1 MARLFIPNAGFERGQ
16 ELRLDAALS
25 HRLRDVL
32 RLRLGENLTVLD
44 GQGGE
49 QDACV
54 IAVESGAVTLKLGEP
69 RRPFPEPSVEV
80 TLVCAFPRGQRGD
93 WIVEKATELGVSA
106 ITPFTAQRST
116 MRPGEGRLKRWQR
129 IAIEALEQ
137 CGGVTLP
144 AFDAEPPSG
153 ALLLVADL
161 GAGIS
166 IAEAIESA
174 EMFPSAVA
182 IYIGPEGGWT
192 SKERERFAEEGAH
205 FVGLGSR
212 KLRVETAAIVGVM
225 QVLQATGG
233 LAST

>member
-1 MARLFIPNAGFERGQ
+1 MARLFIPDARFERGQ
-16 ELRLDAALS
+16 ELHLDATRS

-44 GQGGE
+44 GRGGE
-49 QDACV
+49 QAAHV
-54 IAVESGAVTLKLGEP
+54 IAVESGVVTLKLGEP
-69 RRPFPEPSVEV
+69 HRPLAEPPVAV

-93 WIVEKATELGVSA
+93 WIVEKATELGVST
-106 ITPFTAQRST
+106 ITPLTADRST
-116 MRPGEGRLKRWQR
+116 MHPGAGRLKRWQR

-144 AFDAEPPSG
+144 AFDTDPPSG

-161 GAGIS
+161 DVRMT
-166 IAEAIESA
+166 IAEAIGSV
-174 EMFPSAVA
+174 EMFPTAVA

-192 SKERERFAEEGAH
+192 SEERERFAEAGAY

-212 KLRVETAAIVGVM
+212 KLRVETAAIVGVA
-225 QVLQATGG
+225 QVLQATSG
-233 LAST
+233 LASP